1 MADEKGNKASGMD
14 ALLEDVP
21 TRFEGGSRVLGV
33 PMPKAISEPLRAFEA
48 PATTEFSAGMDAL
61 LEDARPTTSQRL
73 EQVGMGALQGA
84 ARDMPVAVGAV
95 TGAQFG
101 IKTAPAVLPVLGPL
115 TPAYPVAT
123 TLFGIGAGYLFGQ
136 ELDRWFPA
144 VPRDDLVPYRE
155 GGKTFGSALSTAPAA
170 FAIPQM
176 TANRVARFLSTVGE
190 SARRSPG
197 VFMATEA
204 GTAAAMGIAGGTAE
218 SFFPGQTVPRL
229 GAEVTAG
236 VLSPGRLLVEGVNLT
251 KQGLQYARGAKAT
264 QSARMEDKAV
274 NILLDAL
281 EKNKEDPTALI
292 AALRQQLPQGVA
304 PTAAQKTASPTLM
317 DLEKSLGDFSKQ
329 FGAQTTKQGKDAME
343 AYELLIKN
351 LQTMTGNPAALRAA
365 AQLRDTKFRA
375 ALDAR
380 LAQADANSA
389 MKIAQITK
397 DTPAARQQIGDIIKT
412 ETELALSQARM
423 AERELWTEAIRQ
435 LTMPATTTKRIRQR
449 VDDDRFGRPQFRTW
463 DETQLVTP
471 TLKPSSTAQTFLA
484 RASEIGDLIYD
495 EALPSTVRKIMD
507 GFGLNQAAVQRYKMG
522 RNTQEFL
529 DTGVVPNSFLPT
541 PKDIPI
547 GELVNYR
554 SNLLEAAR
562 NDPANA
568 EMYAKLASSMLDDL
582 STVKNPILDQARAF
596 SSALNDTFTRTFA
609 KTASITGG
617 KARGGAEKLPAEILV
632 SRAFGSNADV
642 TMQRMEQIEDA
653 VKFLRTQYDEAVTKF
668 GKNSPQA
675 QMFKP
680 MAELS
685 DAGVVSIRDAQNRV
699 LRLLAADMIEAVYDK
714 AKGTYVQQLNTA
726 KLTRFAQQNETM
738 LNKLGIMDDLRD
750 ATHAQNLLLQVKS
763 QNDVMADTIRKQ
775 TAFAQVLS
783 AESPTRVI
791 GDILNSRNP
800 VKGFTQVV
808 KLAKAAGPDAMD
820 GLRAAVLDYAYTKAG
835 GMSSALQAGGGANK
849 FSVSAY
855 NDALFEPL
863 SRTQPSLVNIM
874 RASGAMSLT
883 DVKNLKQLINPMVK
897 VETAVKNGIPIDNLI
912 EGADAVTELG
922 LRVVGSKLGTSV
934 TPGSNSL
941 IAAAA
946 GSKAVRQIFDALPNA
961 TVRQVMENAA
971 KDPELMALLL
981 EKGKTAKQQTSIA
994 NRLLDKL
1001 GAMGVSVGRTAVTPA
1016 LNYIAPEEP
1025 RPSQL
1030 RDTVQPIFTPQGQA
1044 ARQLRLMPVAPNTR
1058 GVPGLLPP
1066 KSPQGQAPQGGGG
1079 GGSAPNPSSRSMF
1092 QQLFPFDTVSP
1103 LVAAAQQP
1111 APPQ

>member
-1 MADEKGNKASGMD
+1 M
-14 ALLEDVP
+14 
-21 TRFEGGSRVLGV
+21 
-33 PMPKAISEPLRAFEA
+33 
-48 PATTEFSAGMDAL
+48 
-61 LEDARPTTSQRL
+61 
-73 EQVGMGALQGA
+73 
-84 ARDMPVAVGAV
+84 VA
-95 TGAQFG
+95 
-101 IKTAPAVLPVLGPL
+101 PVLGPF

-155 GGKTFGSALSTAPAA
+155 GAKTFGSALSTAPAA

-176 TANRVARFLSTVGE
+176 TANRVARILSAVGE

-204 GTAAAMGIAGGTAE
+204 GTAAAMGVAGGISEAWA
-218 SFFPGQTVPRL
+218 PGQAGTRFM
-229 GAEVTAG
+229 AETTMG
-236 VLSPGRLLVEGVNLT
+236 VISPGRLLVEGTNLT

-264 QSARMEDKAV
+264 QSVRMENKAV

-281 EKNKEDPTALI
+281 EKNKEDPAALI
-292 AALRQQLPQGVA
+292 AELRQQLPRGVA

-317 DLEKSLGDFSKQ
+317 DLEKSLGDFHKQ
-329 FGAQTTKQGKDAME
+329 FGAQTAKQGKDAMA
-343 AYELLIKN
+343 AYELLIEN

-365 AQLRDTKFRA
+365 AQLRDTRFRA
-375 ALDAR
+375 TLDAR

-397 DTPAARQQIGDIIKT
+397 DTPAARAQIGDIIKT

-423 AERELWTEAIRQ
+423 AERELWTAAIRD
-435 LTMPATTTKRIRQR
+435 LTRPVQKKTLTTVQTGWDYGKDRPKTTTFQDVKLVAPSLAPRQ
-449 VDDDRFGRPQFRTW
+449 
-463 DETQLVTP
+463 
-471 TLKPSSTAQTFLA
+471 TADLFLA
-484 RASEIGDLIYD
+484 RAAEVGDAVYD
-495 EALPSTVRKIMD
+495 QAVPDMVRRIMD
-507 GFGLNQAAVQRYKMG
+507 SFGLDQAAVRKYKLG

-529 DTGVVPNSFLPT
+529 DTGKVPSSFVAT
-541 PKDIPI
+541 PKSVPLA
-547 GELVNYR
+547 ELVNYR

-568 EMYAKLASSMLDDL
+568 EMYAKLAGSMLDDL
-582 STVKNPILDQARAF
+582 STVNNPILDQARAF
-596 SSALNDTFTRTFA
+596 SNALNDTFTRTFA

-617 KARGGAEKLPAEILV
+617 KVRGGAEKLPAEILV

-668 GKNSPQA
+668 GTNSPQA

-685 DAGVVSIRDAQNRV
+685 DMGVVSVRDAQNRV
-699 LRLLAADMIEAVYDK
+699 LRLLAADAIETVYDK
-714 AKGTYVQQLNTA
+714 AKGVNVQQLNTA
-726 KLTRFAQQNETM
+726 KLTRFTQQNETM
-738 LNKLGIMDDLRD
+738 LNRLGIMDDLRD
-750 ATHAQNLLLQVKS
+750 ATRAQNLLLQVKS

-808 KLAKAAGPDAMD
+808 KLARAAGPDAMD
-820 GLRAAVLDYAYTKAG
+820 GLRASVLDYAYTKAG
-835 GMSSALQAGGGANK
+835 GMSSSLQAGSGANK
-849 FSVSAY
+849 FSISAY

-863 SRTQPSLVNIM
+863 SRTQPSIVNMM
-874 RASGAMSLT
+874 RASGAMT
-883 DVKNLKQLINPMVK
+883 AQDVQRLKQLIDPMMK
-897 VETAVKNGIPIDNLI
+897 VETAIKNGIPIDNLI
-912 EGADAVTELG
+912 EGADAVTDLG
-922 LRVVGSKLGTSV
+922 LKLAGSAIGTRVASGA
-934 TPGSNSL
+934 TPGGGNSL

-946 GSKAVRQIFDALPNA
+946 GSKAIRQIFDALPNA

-994 NRLLDKL
+994 NRFLDKL
-1001 GAMGVSVGRTAVTPA
+1001 GAMGVAVGRTAVTPA

-1058 GVPGLLPP
+1058 GVPGVLPP
-1066 KSPQGQAPQGGGG
+1066 KGPQGQAPQGGGG
-1079 GGSAPNPSSRSMF
+1079 GGGAPNPSSRSMF

-1111 APPQ
+1111 APPT

>member
-1 MADEKGNKASGMD
+1 MADEKDKTASGMD

-33 PMPKAISEPLRAFEA
+33 PVPKAISEPLKAFET
-48 PATTEFSAGMDAL
+48 PPTTEFSAGMDAL
-61 LEDARPTTSQRL
+61 LEEARPTASQRMG
-73 EQVGMGALQGA
+73 QVAIGTLQGA
-84 ARDMPVAVGAV
+84 ARDMPILTGAVG
-95 TGAQFG
+95 GAQFG
-101 IKTAPAVLPVLGPL
+101 IKTAPMVAPVLGPL

-176 TANRVARFLSTVGE
+176 TGNRVARFLSAVGE

-204 GTAAAMGIAGGTAE
+204 GTAAAMGVAGGTAE
-218 SFFPGQTVPRL
+218 AFFPGQTGARL

-264 QSARMEDKAV
+264 QSARMENKAV

-281 EKNKEDPTALI
+281 EKNQEDPAALI
-292 AALRQQLPQGVA
+292 AALRQQLPRGVA

-317 DLEKSLGDFSKQ
+317 DLEKSLGDFHKQ
-329 FGAQTTKQGKDAME
+329 FGAQTAKQGKDAMD
-343 AYELLIKN
+343 AYELLVKN

-365 AQLRDTKFRA
+365 AQLRDTRFRTV
-375 ALDAR
+375 LDAR

-397 DTPAARQQIGDIIKT
+397 DTPGARAQIGDIIKT
-412 ETELALSQARM
+412 ETELALSQSRM

-435 LTMPATTTKRIRQR
+435 LTTPVQQKSQKGVRFVPPRLVPPSLAPRQ
-449 VDDDRFGRPQFRTW
+449 
-463 DETQLVTP
+463 
-471 TLKPSSTAQTFLA
+471 TADMFLA
-484 RASEIGDLIYD
+484 RAAEIGDAVYD
-495 EALPSTVRKIMD
+495 QAVPDMVRRIMD
-507 GFGLNQAAVQRYKMG
+507 SFGLDQAAVQKYKLG

-529 DTGVVPNSFLPT
+529 DTGKVPGSFIAT
-541 PKDIPI
+541 PKPVPLS
-547 GELVNYR
+547 ELVNYR

-568 EMYAKLASSMLDDL
+568 EMYAKVASSLLDDL

-617 KARGGAEKLPAEILV
+617 KARGGAEKIPAEILV

-642 TMQRMEQIEDA
+642 TMQRMEQVEDA

-685 DAGVVSIRDAQNRV
+685 DTGVVSVRDAQNRV
-699 LRLLAADMIEAVYDK
+699 LRLLAADAIETVYDK
-714 AKGTYVQQLNTA
+714 TKNAYVQQLNTA

-763 QNDVMADTIRKQ
+763 QNSSIEKNLLGQ

-783 AESPTRVI
+783 SENPTRVI
-791 GDILNSRNP
+791 GDIINSRNP
-800 VKGFTQVV
+800 VKGFTRITQ
-808 KLAKAAGPDAMD
+808 LAKAGGPDALD
-820 GLRAAVLDYAYTKAG
+820 GLRSTVLDYAYTKAG
-835 GMSSALQAGGGANK
+835 GLSGK
-849 FSVSAY
+849 FSISAY

-883 DVKNLKQLINPMVK
+883 DIKNLKRLINPMVK

-912 EGADAVTELG
+912 EGADAVTDLG
-922 LRVVGSKLGTSV
+922 LRVVGSAVGTGIS
-934 TPGSNSL
+934 PGGNSL

-946 GSKAVRQIFDALPNA
+946 GSRAVRQIFDALPNA

-981 EKGKTAKQQTSIA
+981 EKGKTTKQQTSIA
-994 NRLLDKL
+994 NRLIDKL
-1001 GAMGVSVGRTAVTPA
+1001 GAMGVAVGRNAVTPA

-1058 GVPGLLPP
+1058 GVPGVLPP
-1066 KSPQGQAPQGGGG
+1066 KGPQGQAPQGGGG
-1079 GGSAPNPSSRSMF
+1079 GGGAPSPSSRSMF

>member
-1 MADEKGNKASGMD
+1 MADEKDKTASGMD

-33 PMPKAISEPLRAFEA
+33 PVPKAISEPFKAFQE
-48 PATTEFSAGMDAL
+48 PPTTEFSAGMDAL
-61 LEDARPTTSQRL
+61 LEEARPTASQRM
-73 EQVGMGALQGA
+73 EQVALGTLQGA
-84 ARDMPVAVGAV
+84 GRDMPVAAGALA
-95 TGAQFG
+95 GAQFG
-101 IKTAPAVLPVLGPL
+101 IKTAPAVAPVLGPL

-170 FAIPQM
+170 FGIPYM
-176 TANRVARFLSTVGE
+176 TGNRVSRFLSAVGE

-204 GTAAAMGIAGGTAE
+204 GTAAAMGVAGGTAE
-218 SFFPGQTVPRL
+218 AFFPGQTGARL

-236 VLSPGRLLVEGVNLT
+236 VLSPGRLLVEGANLT

-281 EKNKEDPTALI
+281 EKNKEDPAALI
-292 AALRQQLPQGVA
+292 AALRQQLPRGVA

-317 DLEKSLGDFSKQ
+317 DLEKSLGDFHKQ
-329 FGAQTTKQGKDAME
+329 FGAQTAKQGKDAMD
-343 AYELLIKN
+343 AYELLVKN

-365 AQLRDTKFRA
+365 AQLRDTRFRTV
-375 ALDAR
+375 LDAR

-397 DTPAARQQIGDIIKT
+397 DTPGARAQIGDIIKT
-412 ETELALSQARM
+412 ETELALSQSRM

-435 LTMPATTTKRIRQR
+435 LTTPVQKKTLTTVQSGWDYGKDRPKTVTFQDVKLVAPSLAPRQ
-449 VDDDRFGRPQFRTW
+449 
-463 DETQLVTP
+463 
-471 TLKPSSTAQTFLA
+471 TADMFLA
-484 RASEIGDLIYD
+484 RAAEVGDAVYD
-495 EALPSTVRKIMD
+495 QAVPDMVRRIMD
-507 GFGLNQAAVQRYKMG
+507 SFGLDQAAVQKYKLG

-529 DTGVVPNSFLPT
+529 DTGKVPGSFIAT
-541 PKDIPI
+541 PKPVPLS
-547 GELVNYR
+547 ELVNYR

-568 EMYAKLASSMLDDL
+568 EMYAKVASSLLDDL

-617 KARGGAEKLPAEILV
+617 KARGGAEKIPAEILV

-642 TMQRMEQIEDA
+642 TMQRMEQVEDA
-653 VKFLRTQYDEAVTKF
+653 VKFLRTQYDDAVTKF

-685 DAGVVSIRDAQNRV
+685 DVGVVSVRDAQNRV
-699 LRLLAADMIEAVYDK
+699 LRLLAADAIETVYDK
-714 AKGTYVQQLNTA
+714 TKNAYVQQLNTA

-763 QNDVMADTIRKQ
+763 QNSSIEKNLLGQ

-783 AESPTRVI
+783 SENPTRVI
-791 GDILNSRNP
+791 GDIINSRNP
-800 VKGFTQVV
+800 VKGFTRITQ
-808 KLAKAAGPDAMD
+808 LAKAGGPDALD
-820 GLRAAVLDYAYTKAG
+820 GLRSTVLDYAYTKAG
-835 GMSSALQAGGGANK
+835 GLSGK
-849 FSVSAY
+849 FSISAY

-874 RASGAMSLT
+874 RASGAMSMT
-883 DVKNLKQLINPMVK
+883 DIKNLKRLINPMVK
-897 VETAVKNGIPIDNLI
+897 VETAVKNGIPMDNLI

-922 LRVVGSKLGTSV
+922 LRVVGSAVGTGVS
-934 TPGSNSL
+934 PGGNSL

-981 EKGKTAKQQTSIA
+981 EKGRTAKQQTSIA

-1058 GVPGLLPP
+1058 GVPGVLPP
-1066 KSPQGQAPQGGGG
+1066 KGPQGQAPQGGGG
-1079 GGSAPNPSSRSMF
+1079 GGGAPNPSSRSMF